1 MKITF
6 EIDTEN
12 DVFDGAD
19 FLPETQRIVNRAMLR
34 IKNDETI
41 NGFIPGISFPLLD
54 FYGNTV
60 GTCKIEK

>member
-12 DVFDGAD
+12 EAFMDGD
-19 FLPETQRIVNRAMLR
+19 LLPETQRIVNRAMLR

-41 NGFIPGISFPLLD
+41 NGFIPDVSFNLTD